1 METNYKIPVIAHY
14 SAERVAEL
22 KKIIAE
28 EREVFKKK
36 YPFWKMQEA
45 RVMFYTRFNNDNDV
59 IIYLE
64 QRADQDKLF
73 EKGDRAAVQEALLN
87 CAELD
92 YYYYYEDDD
101 WRTAGDYEE
110 E

>member
-1 METNYKIPVIAHY
+1 MENYKIPVFAHY

-28 EREVFKKK
+28 ERKVFKAK
-36 YPFWKMQEA
+36 YPFWKRQEV
-45 RVMFYTRFNNDNDV
+45 RIMLYTRFNNDNDV
-59 IIYLE
+59 IMYLE
-64 QRADQDKLF
+64 QHADQDKLF
-73 EKGDRAAVQEALLN
+73 EKGDRVAVQEALLN
-87 CAELD
+87 CAERD

-101 WRTAGDYEE
+101 WRTAGNDEE

>member
-1 METNYKIPVIAHY
+1 
-14 SAERVAEL
+14 
-22 KKIIAE
+22 
-28 EREVFKKK
+28 
-36 YPFWKMQEA
+36 
-45 RVMFYTRFNNDNDV
+45 MFYTRFNNDNDV

-101 WRTAGDYEE
+101 WRTAGDDEE

>member
-14 SAERVAEL
+14 SAERVAKL

-64 QRADQDKLF
+64 QHSDQDKLF

-101 WRTAGDYEE
+101 WRTAGDDEE